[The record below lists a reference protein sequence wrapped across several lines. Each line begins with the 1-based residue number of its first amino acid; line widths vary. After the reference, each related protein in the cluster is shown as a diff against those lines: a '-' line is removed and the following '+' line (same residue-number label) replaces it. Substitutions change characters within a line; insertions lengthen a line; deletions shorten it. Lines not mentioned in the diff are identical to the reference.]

1 MAKVALLIGVS
12 EYEPGLNPLPSAVR
26 DVEAVCEV
34 LLHPEMGGFA
44 TSDITLLKNPERQ
57 VVEMAIETLFS
68 GRHKDD
74 LLLLYFSGHGMTD
87 DRGRLYL
94 ATSNTSKK
102 LIRSTSV
109 SANFIH
115 DRMSESR
122 SRRQVVILDS
132 CFSGAFAEGMS
143 AKDNGT
149 IDIREQLGGEGRA
162 VLTSSTST
170 QYSFEQEGQD
180 LSIYTRFL
188 VEGIKSGEADRDQDE
203 FISIDEL
210 HEYASQKV
218 REVQPAMKPEIYAI
232 REGFKIRL
240 SKVAPGDPRQR
251 YRKEV
256 ARFIHRGEISLVGRR
271 TLDYQRTRL
280 GLETTEAKAIEDE
293 VLEPYRN
300 EFREKLQQ
308 YQQVFTELLERDER
322 ITDSD
327 RHDLQNLQQ
336 ILGLRN
342 EDTMPIEALVTA
354 RFKTHQQNLQTYQQA
369 FTTALRQEF
378 PLSATSRDRLLQ
390 TQQQLELTNGDIAA
404 IEFQITAEVEAYHQ
418 KLQDYQRLFFTATQQ
433 EYPLSEATRT
443 NLRQQQQ
450 RLGLTDVD
458 VAPIEAQITTQI
470 ETYHQ
475 KLQQYE
481 QAFVKA
487 TQRQHYPDDVT
498 RKQLQETWQTLGLNE
513 GDVSAIEKRINAEI
527 ETHQANLRQYEQEF
541 TEATQQEYPLSAFK
555 RSQLTQRHQALNLTA
570 RNVTAIENRIIA
582 AIEEHRQ
589 KLQQYEEVFRESIQF
604 EYPLS
609 DATREELQRF
619 QRILELNDADISAIE
634 TIIIQSSSEAEDRKH
649 QERIRQQ
656 QETEQQEAVRLKQQE
671 AEKQRQREEAEK
683 QQKLQQYI
691 QQPSRTQL
699 TQPTQ
704 ELTTQP
710 TQERISRQ
718 KFLKWAGFGSVG
730 LVTAVAGGEIFK
742 GQSPTLDSFKFET
755 VTVDKNGQVIKRDPN
770 KQAKF
775 FKEDLGNGIT
785 LEMVEILAGSFKM
798 GSPPDENGRSKNEE
812 PQHSVNVPAFFMGK
826 FEVTQEQYEKIMGSN
841 PSNFNGLKRPVE
853 KVSWNNAIDFCKKL
867 SQKTRRK
874 YRLPSEAE
882 WEYACR
888 AGTTTPF
895 HFGETI
901 TTELA
906 NYDGNYTYASEPQGK
921 CCQQTTEVGSFPP
934 NAFGLYDMHGNVF
947 EWCQDTWHDSY
958 EGAPSD
964 GSAWIDNDNQS
975 RILRGGSWID
985 NPRYCRSAF
994 RPDSRLIDNRNYY
1007 IGFRIVCAGGRT
1019 LQ

>member
-1 MAKVALLIGVS
+1 MAKVALLIGIS

-26 DVEAVCEV
+26 DVEALYEV

-44 TSDITLLKNPERQ
+44 ASDIILLKNPERQ
-57 VVEMAIETLFS
+57 VVEMAIEMLFS
-68 GRHKDD
+68 SRHKDD
-74 LLLLYFSGHGMTD
+74 LLLLYFSGHGIKD

-94 ATSNTSKK
+94 ATRNTSKTPQGE

-115 DRMSESR
+115 DRMIESR

-143 AKDNGT
+143 AKDDGT

-170 QYSFEQEGQD
+170 QYSFEEQGQD

-218 REVQPAMKPEIYAI
+218 RELQSAMKPEIYAI

-240 SKVAPGDPRQR
+240 AKVAPGDPRQR

-280 GLETTEAKAIEDE
+280 GLEITEAKAIEDQ

-300 EFREKLQQ
+300 QFREKLQQ
-308 YQQVFTELLERDER
+308 YQQVFTELLERDET

-354 RFKTHQQNLQTYQQA
+354 RFKTHQQNLQIYQQE

-378 PLSATSRDRLLQ
+378 PLSGASRDRLRQ
-390 TQQQLELTNGDIAA
+390 IQQQLELANRDIAA
-404 IEFQITAEVEAYHQ
+404 IESQITAEVEAYHQ
-418 KLQDYQRLFFTATQQ
+418 KLRDYQRLFFTATQQ
-433 EYPLSEATRT
+433 EYPLGEATRN

-470 ETYHQ
+470 ESYHQ

-487 TQRQHYPDDVT
+487 TQRQHYPDEVM
-498 RKQLQETWQTLGLNE
+498 RKQLQETWQTLGLSDR
-513 GDVSAIEKRINAEI
+513 DVGAIERRINAEI

-541 TEATQQEYPLSAFK
+541 TEAVQQEYPLSALK

-570 RNVTAIENRIIA
+570 EDATAIENPIIA

-589 KLQQYEEVFRESIQF
+589 KLQQYEEVFRESMQF

-609 DATREELQRF
+609 DVTREELQRF
-619 QRILELNDADISAIE
+619 QNILELSAQEVAQIE
-634 TIIIQSSSEAEDRKH
+634 AKSIEKSEANVEIFSLESETKQNNQVLPQEVVRKSI
-649 QERIRQQ
+649 E
-656 QETEQQEAVRLKQQE
+656 VREHNFLKPFPP
-671 AEKQRQREEAEK
+671 R
-683 QQKLQQYI
+683 
-691 QQPSRTQL
+691 RTQI
-699 TQPTQ
+699 PINKNDENQ
-704 ELTTQP
+704 EDLEQHKINA
-710 TQERISRQ
+710 QNLERLHKDILNRIVAVIAS
-718 KFLKWAGFGSVG
+718 FFGIIVFSYMWQ
-730 LVTAVAGGEIFK
+730 TANFK
-742 GQSPTLDSFKFET
+742 AQNCNQGIFET
-755 VTVDKNGQVIKRDPN
+755 TIK
-770 KQAKF
+770 
-775 FKEDLGNGIT
+775 
-785 LEMVEILAGSFKM
+785 
-798 GSPPDENGRSKNEE
+798 
-812 PQHSVNVPAFFMGK
+812 
-826 FEVTQEQYEKIMGSN
+826 
-841 PSNFNGLKRPVE
+841 
-853 KVSWNNAIDFCKKL
+853 CK
-867 SQKTRRK
+867 
-874 YRLPSEAE
+874 
-882 WEYACR
+882 
-888 AGTTTPF
+888 
-895 HFGETI
+895 
-901 TTELA
+901 
-906 NYDGNYTYASEPQGK
+906 
-921 CCQQTTEVGSFPP
+921 
-934 NAFGLYDMHGNVF
+934 
-947 EWCQDTWHDSY
+947 
-958 EGAPSD
+958 
-964 GSAWIDNDNQS
+964 
-975 RILRGGSWID
+975 
-985 NPRYCRSAF
+985 
-994 RPDSRLIDNRNYY
+994 
-1007 IGFRIVCAGGRT
+1007 
-1019 LQ
+1019 